1 MRVIDLNSTRAS
13 EVIGKIDTLLLPV
26 GTLEAH
32 GPHCSV
38 AADSL
43 IADKMAE
50 EVERIAPNN
59 VLLGPLIPYGHTW
72 HLKNHP
78 GSLDVPGKTL
88 GDYVFEVI
96 KGFGESWKIKYAVIV
111 NGHGGNI
118 DPLHE
123 AAERASDLGVKTVVL
138 SWWTGGF
145 LEPFKQVVQDAEG
158 HAGEAETSLLLNVGE
173 RYVEKALVPRE
184 DHNFSFP
191 TAASFM
197 DIYDPA
203 ANRTAFPRAFSG
215 TPRDASTDKG
225 KRLNQK
231 AAEVILQVVDGMRS
245 GKLIVQA

>member
-1 MRVIDLNSTRAS
+1 LRVIDLNSTRAS

-38 AADSL
+38 AADAL
-43 IADKMAE
+43 IADKMAV
-50 EVERIAPNN
+50 EVERMAPDR

-72 HLKNHP
+72 HLKAHP
-78 GSLDVPGKTL
+78 GSLDVAGKAL
-88 GDYVFEVI
+88 ADYVFEVI
-96 KGFGESWKIKYAVIV
+96 KGFGETWKIKNAVIV

-123 AAERASDLGVKTVVL
+123 AAERASDLGIKTVIL

-145 LEPFKQVVQDAEG
+145 LEPFKQVVGDSEG

-173 RYVEKALVPRE
+173 KYVEKGLVPRE

-191 TAASFM
+191 TAATFM
-197 DIYDPA
+197 DIYDSV
-203 ANRTAFPRAFSG
+203 ANRAAFPRAFSG
-215 TPRDASTDKG
+215 KPRDASTEKG
-225 KRLNQK
+225 KRLNQI
-231 AAEVILQVVDGMRS
+231 AAEVILKVIDGMKS
-245 GKLIVQA
+245 GKLIV